1 MFRIPVA
8 VAVPFF
14 PTVYRDYPLGLAPFP
29 PTVPFDRILC
39 LIILL
44 FWQPRDVLLECEEV
58 LCPVPPALICSNDL
72 TFPDSFEECIMDM
85 LRLLAVVPAVLSREP
100 YL

>member
-1 MFRIPVA
+1 MLRIPVA

-14 PTVYRDYPLGLAPFP
+14 PTVYRDYPVAFVVLP

-39 LIILL
+39 FITLL
-44 FWQPRDVLLECEEV
+44 FWQPKDVLLECDDV
-58 LCPVPPALICSNDL
+58 LCPVPPPLICSNYL
-72 TFPDSFEECIMDM
+72 IFPDSLEECIMDIF
-85 LRLLAVVPAVLSREP
+85 RLLAAVPAVLSLEP